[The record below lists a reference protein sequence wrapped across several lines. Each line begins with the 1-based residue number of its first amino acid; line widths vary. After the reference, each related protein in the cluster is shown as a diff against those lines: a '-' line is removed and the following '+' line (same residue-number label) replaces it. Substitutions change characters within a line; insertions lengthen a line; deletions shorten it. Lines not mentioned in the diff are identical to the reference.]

1 MGFSEISCHCT
12 KLVIIPLLFSEP
24 ISGSEKIRYMEY
36 QKNNPR
42 DILELLL
49 TRVTGLE
56 PAIYGVTGRRDN
68 QLRYTLRK
76 STLGSYTIN
85 EVLVN
90 WLFWLPCTFFLLYTA
105 CKESTMQEAIMLFFL
120 NIANPFLDT
129 FANIASIVGEQT
141 FVIAVIIYIYWNHD
155 KKKGFT
161 LFSSILFA
169 VLSMGILKAVVR
181 SPRPFQV
188 LESIDGKRLETATG
202 YSFPSGHTTTGAA
215 FYTSL
220 ALAFRKRNFSIFC
233 AIMMTLVGLSRLYLG
248 VHWPIDV
255 FAGLL
260 LGILISFFAK
270 QKLDSLYDQGEKRN
284 RFALVFG
291 LIMFVSGLVMSILL
305 NTHSID
311 AVAFTDLM
319 KILALGAGGYLG
331 FVFEEKKV
339 DFSPQA
345 SRKLQIG
352 RYLVGLI
359 GVLVIM
365 GAKVIIPESIDAI
378 GGFVRYTLVGLWA
391 TGLFPFIGRSLR
403 LFSGSR

>member
-1 MGFSEISCHCT
+1 
-12 KLVIIPLLFSEP
+12 
-24 ISGSEKIRYMEY
+24 
-36 QKNNPR
+36 
-42 DILELLL
+42 
-49 TRVTGLE
+49 
-56 PAIYGVTGRRDN
+56 
-68 QLRYTLRK
+68 
-76 STLGSYTIN
+76 
-85 EVLVN
+85 
-90 WLFWLPCTFFLLYTA
+90 
-105 CKESTMQEAIMLFFL
+105 MQEAIMLFFL
-120 NIANPFLDT
+120 NIGNPVLDFLANL
-129 FANIASIVGEQT
+129 ASIVGEQT

-161 LFSSILFA
+161 LFSSILLA

-220 ALAFRKRNFSIFC
+220 ALAFKKRGFSIFC

-260 LGILISFFAK
+260 LGTLISFLAK
-270 QKLDSLYDQGEKRN
+270 KKLDELYDKTETRN
-284 RFALVFG
+284 RIALIFG
-291 LIMFVSGLVMSILL
+291 LILFATGLVMSILL
-305 NTHSID
+305 NTQSID
-311 AVAFTDLM
+311 EVAFTDLM

-339 DFSPQA
+339 DFSTQA
-345 SRKLQIG
+345 SLKVQIG
-352 RYLVGLI
+352 RYLIGLV
-359 GVLVIM
+359 GVLLIM
-365 GAKVIIPESIDAI
+365 GAKAVIPDSLYAV
-378 GGFVRYTLVGLWA
+378 GGFFRYTLVGLWA

>member
-1 MGFSEISCHCT
+1 
-12 KLVIIPLLFSEP
+12 
-24 ISGSEKIRYMEY
+24 
-36 QKNNPR
+36 
-42 DILELLL
+42 
-49 TRVTGLE
+49 
-56 PAIYGVTGRRDN
+56 
-68 QLRYTLRK
+68 
-76 STLGSYTIN
+76 
-85 EVLVN
+85 
-90 WLFWLPCTFFLLYTA
+90 
-105 CKESTMQEAIMLFFL
+105 MQEAIMLFFL
-120 NIANPFLDT
+120 NIANPFLDA
-129 FANIASIVGEQT
+129 FANFASIVGEQT

-169 VLSMGILKAVVR
+169 VLSMGILKAIVR

-220 ALAFRKRNFSIFC
+220 ALAFRKRGFSIFC

-260 LGILISFFAK
+260 LGILISLFAK
-270 QKLDSLYDQGEKRN
+270 QKLDALYEQGEKRN

-291 LIMFVSGLVMSILL
+291 LIMFVSGALMSILL
-305 NTHSID
+305 NVHAID
-311 AVAFTDLM
+311 EVAFTDLM
-319 KILALGAGGYLG
+319 KILALGSGGYLG

-339 DFSPQA
+339 DFTTQA
-345 SRKLQIG
+345 SVKIQIS
-352 RYLVGLI
+352 RYLVGLV
-359 GVLVIM
+359 GVLLIL
-365 GAKVIIPESIDAI
+365 GAKKVIPESLYAV